1 MDYSSAIVRPSDPQV
16 PSEQTGEAR
25 DAGTTGAND
34 ADAKSEAARATE
46 DAVPVTATATAT
58 ATTTA
63 AAATRTSTAA
73 GKKGKR
79 AFGAAAGGNWF

>member
-1 MDYSSAIVRPSDPQV
+1 MDYSSASVRPSDLQV
-16 PSEQTGEAR
+16 PSEQTDEAR

-58 ATTTA
+58 TTA
-63 AAATRTSTAA
+63 AAATSTSTAA